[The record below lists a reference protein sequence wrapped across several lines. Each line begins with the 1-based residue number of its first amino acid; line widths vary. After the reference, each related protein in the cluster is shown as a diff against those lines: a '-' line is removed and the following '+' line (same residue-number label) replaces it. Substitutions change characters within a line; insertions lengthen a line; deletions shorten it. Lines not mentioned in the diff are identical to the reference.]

1 MYDLEDTIR
10 DRRSTRL
17 FLPDKPVPKELLIE
31 ALELAVRAPSNSNI
45 QPWRVVF
52 NAGAARDRL
61 VEALLEEA
69 TKGEPQVPP
78 LPDEFRHFRSDLGAI
93 LYGTMG
99 VPRHDV
105 EARRIAVL
113 RNWEFFR
120 APVGAIVCMHRD
132 LDYVDA
138 LGVGMFLQT
147 FLLGLTARGLGSCV
161 QVSIAGYPDVI
172 REQLGI
178 AEDMR
183 ILCGVSIGYPD
194 PEFPA
199 NSLEVPRSPLEDNVR
214 FVDG

>member
-1 MYDLEDTIR
+1 MYDLEQAILT
-10 DRRSTRL
+10 RRSTRL
-17 FLPDKPVPKELLIE
+17 FLRDKAVPKTLVLE

-52 NAGAARDRL
+52 NSGPARDRL

-69 TKGEPQVPP
+69 GKGEPRVPP
-78 LPDEFRHFRSDLGAI
+78 LPEEFTHFRRDLGAL

-99 VPRHDV
+99 VPRHDK

-120 APVGAIVCMHRD
+120 APLGAVVCMHRD

-138 LGVGMFLQT
+138 IGVGMFLQT
-147 FLLGLTARGLGSCV
+147 FMLALNARGIGSCV
-161 QVSIAGYPDVI
+161 QVSIAGYPEII

-178 AEDMR
+178 GEDMR
-183 ILCGVSIGYPD
+183 ILCGVSIGYADPD
-194 PEFPA
+194 FPA
-199 NSLEVPRSPLEDNVR
+199 NSLDVPRSPLEDNVV
-214 FVDG
+214 FVER

>member
-1 MYDLEDTIR
+1 MYDLEHAILT
-10 DRRSTRL
+10 RRSTRL
-17 FLPDKPVPKELLIE
+17 FLRDKPVPKKLVVE

-52 NAGAARDRL
+52 NSGPARDRL

-69 TKGEPQVPP
+69 GKGEPKVPQ
-78 LPDEFRHFRSDLGAI
+78 LPEEFNHFRRDLGAV

-99 VPRHDV
+99 VPRHDK

-120 APVGAIVCMHRD
+120 APLGAVVCMHRD

-147 FLLGLTARGLGSCV
+147 FMLALNARGIGTCV
-161 QVSIAGYPDVI
+161 QVSIAGYPEII

-178 AEDMR
+178 GEDMR
-183 ILCGVSIGYPD
+183 ILCGVSIGYADPD
-194 PEFPA
+194 FPA
-199 NSLEVPRSPLEDNVR
+199 NSLDVPRSPLEENIT
-214 FVDG
+214 FLEN